1 MFSALSHR
9 VGALQISIIIIIII
23 QGNLSYG
30 GMSGRG
36 IRCLLNLAPQISSHQ
51 RTDAVLHSGYDV
63 TAL

>member
-9 VGALQISIIIIIII
+9 VGALQICIIIIII

-30 GMSGRG
+30 GMSGGG